1 MTTTGIVR
9 LAAGL
14 FAALAA
20 CSGLRAQDAA
30 PPVGA
35 PATRPAGDAASDSLD
50 KILDTMTPEQLADI
64 LKKAAADRLKVERQ
78 QVAVEIGGG
87 LLYEPN
93 KIQEAL
99 AILKDKPA
107 DTQAD
112 NIDRI
117 LRAFA
122 AVDIRLAGPYRLYAE
137 KKYDKAAAELKLL
150 LDPQQT
156 TLFSAAKH
164 YLYAAALAQSG
175 NDADAVE
182 AYRDL
187 MINMPDR
194 ISFAASASLE
204 AARLYDKMGRFLY
217 AMQMYDYCLQ
227 NYSLTLDPPEA
238 ERLLKKID
246 EMREISKDPLG
257 TLAAR
262 MEHVEKRLGGS
273 DSGKDTQAREREIV
287 ALLEDLIKTVE
298 EKQSQKGQGKG
309 NQNKQNQG
317 QSQEQTQV
325 AGQPKGG
332 NPNKT
337 NNPSNPAMRSMV
349 VPGEVERPTK
359 LSEVHA
365 ASEQDDWSRLPPREQ
380 ERLRDLA
387 RKAVGERYRDIISD
401 YHSKLAEQKKP

>member
-1 MTTTGIVR
+1 MINPRTWFACI
-9 LAAGL
+9 AAGL
-14 FAALAA
+14 SVILMTAL
-20 CSGLRAQDAA
+20 SVRAQDALPA
-30 PPVGA
+30 SA
-35 PATRPAGDAASDSLD
+35 PAGRSATDAASDSLD
-50 KILDTMTPEQLADI
+50 KILDNITPEQLADI
-64 LKKAAADRLKVERQ
+64 LKKAAQDRLKVERQ
-78 QVAVEIGGG
+78 QVAVEINGG
-87 LLYEPN
+87 LLYEPK
-93 KIQEAL
+93 KIQAAL

-117 LRAFA
+117 IRAFA
-122 AVDIRLAGPYRLYAE
+122 AVDIRLAGPYKLYADG
-137 KKYDKAAAELKLL
+137 KYDKAAAELKLL
-150 LDPQQT
+150 LDAQQT
-156 TLFSAAKH
+156 TNFSAAKH
-164 YLYAAALAQSG
+164 FLYASALARSG
-175 NDADAVE
+175 NDAEAVE

-187 MINMPDR
+187 MVNMPDR
-194 ISFAASASLE
+194 ISFAASASIE

-217 AMQMYDYCLQ
+217 AMQMYEYCLQ

-238 ERLLKKID
+238 EKLLKKID

-257 TLAAR
+257 TLASR
-262 MEHVEKRLGGS
+262 MEHVEKRLGGN
-273 DSGKDTQAREREIV
+273 DSGKVTQTKEQEIV

-298 EKQSQKGQGKG
+298 EKQQQKGQGKG

-325 AGQPKGG
+325 AGQPKGS
-332 NPNKT
+332 PNKT
-337 NNPSNPAMRSMV
+337 NNPSNPAQNSVV

-365 ASEQDDWSRLPPREQ
+365 SSEQDDWSHLPPREQ

-387 RKAVGERYRDIISD
+387 RKAIGERYRDIISD